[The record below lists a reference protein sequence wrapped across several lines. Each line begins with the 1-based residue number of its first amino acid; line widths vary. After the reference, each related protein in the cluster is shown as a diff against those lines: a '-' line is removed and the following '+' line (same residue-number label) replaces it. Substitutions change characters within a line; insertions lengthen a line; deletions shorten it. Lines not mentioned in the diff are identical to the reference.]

1 MGNELYTTTQTQMK
15 KEYMLPGVDGK
26 VRSPHIQMGFK
37 EQVLPGDSGERV
49 SSRADQL
56 GV

>member
-1 MGNELYTTTQTQMK
+1 MGNELYIMTQTQMK
-15 KEYMLPGVDGK
+15 REYMLPGVDGK
-26 VRSPHIQMGFK
+26 VHSPHIQMGFK

-56 GV
+56 RV